1 MLALPGLHGWIQQL
15 PEPVRDAVLA
25 ATRPREVA
33 AGEAVYELGA
43 APNACYL
50 IERGRVR
57 ICNFTESGKEVSMG
71 ELLPGDCLGEVG
83 MIDSL
88 PRFNT
93 AVAVEDS
100 RLLVL
105 MRADFERLYDAHPEI
120 ARQLNRQLAYRLRL
134 IYMQAE
140 EANALSL
147 GQRLARTLARL
158 GYSAGVAQEGGDLL
172 VQPVSHEA
180 LAHMLGATRQAVSQ
194 EMKRL
199 ERAEL
204 IRISYGKVFIRD
216 IEALMEPVEA
226 LIGGEPVV
234 STYPPPPE
242 RS

>member
-15 PEPVRDAVLA
+15 PESVRDNVLA
-25 ATRPREVA
+25 AMRPREVA
-33 AGEAVYELGA
+33 AGESVYQLGA
-43 APNACYL
+43 APDACYQ
-50 IERGRVR
+50 IDSGRVR

-71 ELLPGDCLGEVG
+71 ELLPGDCLGEIG
-83 MIDSL
+83 LIDGL

-93 AVAVEDS
+93 AIAVEDS
-100 RLLVL
+100 QVLVL
-105 MRADFERLYDAHPEI
+105 KRADFDRLYKAHPEI
-120 ARQLNRQLAYRLRL
+120 PQQLNRQLAYRVRL

-158 GYSAGVAQEGGDLL
+158 GYSAGQTQDHGDIL

-199 ERAEL
+199 ERAGL

-216 IEALMEPVEA
+216 IEALMQPVET

-234 STYPPPPE
+234 SAYRSPPE
-242 RS
+242 

>member
-15 PEPVRDAVLA
+15 SEPVRTAVLA
-25 ATRPREVA
+25 AMRLREVA
-33 AGEAVYELGA
+33 AGEAVYHLGA
-43 APNACYL
+43 APDACYL
-50 IERGRVR
+50 IETGRVR

-71 ELLPGDCLGEVG
+71 ELLPGDCLGEIG
-83 MIDSL
+83 LIDGL

-93 AVAVEDS
+93 AIAMDHS
-100 RLLVL
+100 RVLVL
-105 MRADFERLYDAHPEI
+105 NRGDFDRLYEAHPEI
-120 ARQLNRQLAYRLRL
+120 PRQLNRQLAFRVRL

-158 GYSAGVAQEGGDLL
+158 GYSAGVAQSGGELL

-199 ERAEL
+199 EREEL

-216 IEALMEPVEA
+216 IEALMRPVEA

-234 STYPPPPE
+234 SSYRSPPE
-242 RS
+242 QG

>member
-1 MLALPGLHGWIQQL
+1 MLGLPGLHSWIQQL
-15 PEPVRDAVLA
+15 PDSVRGDVVSAM
-25 ATRPREVA
+25 RPRTVA
-33 AGEAVYELGA
+33 AGEAVYRLGGA
-43 APNACYL
+43 ADACFM
-50 IERGRVR
+50 IRRGRIR

-71 ELLPGDCLGEVG
+71 ELLPGDCLGEIG
-83 MIDSL
+83 LIDRL

-93 AVAVEDS
+93 AIASEESEV
-100 RLLVL
+100 LVL
-105 MRADFERLYDAHPEI
+105 KREDFDRLYAAYPEI
-120 ARQLNRQLAYRLRL
+120 ARELNRQLAHRVRLV
-134 IYMQAE
+134 YMHAE

-158 GYSAGVAQEGGDLL
+158 GYSTGETREDGEIL
-172 VQPVSHEA
+172 VQPVSHES

-199 ERAEL
+199 ERAGL

-234 STYPPPPE
+234 STYRSSPE
-242 RS
+242 